1 MVISG
6 IGSGR
11 VSGLSLIHIYL
22 RPSIGGEG
30 MNLAKGSELG
40 GGILLADQHGV
51 GFLGLRVH
59 QVIEDGVA
67 ADMGRKHHLL
77 YEK

>member
-1 MVISG
+1 
-6 IGSGR
+6 
-11 VSGLSLIHIYL
+11 
-22 RPSIGGEG
+22 

-51 GFLGLRVH
+51 GLRVH

-67 ADMGRKHHLL
+67 ADRGRKYHLL

>member
-1 MVISG
+1 
-6 IGSGR
+6 
-11 VSGLSLIHIYL
+11 
-22 RPSIGGEG
+22 

-51 GFLGLRVH
+51 GLLGLRVH
-59 QVIEDGVA
+59 QAIEDGVA
-67 ADMGRKHHLL
+67 ADKGREHHLL

>member
-1 MVISG
+1 
-6 IGSGR
+6 
-11 VSGLSLIHIYL
+11 
-22 RPSIGGEG
+22 
-30 MNLAKGSELG
+30 MNLAKGSERG

-67 ADMGRKHHLL
+67 ANKG
-77 YEK
+77 EKTSLDL

>member
-1 MVISG
+1 
-6 IGSGR
+6 
-11 VSGLSLIHIYL
+11 
-22 RPSIGGEG
+22 

-40 GGILLADQHGV
+40 GGILLADLHGV

>member
-1 MVISG
+1 
-6 IGSGR
+6 
-11 VSGLSLIHIYL
+11 
-22 RPSIGGEG
+22 

-77 YEK
+77 YENDGKCNIFDRKSHQNSQNKMIK